1 MNKCTS
7 IKYGAPVKASVTVNM
22 FLFSDYIG
30 KIDKM
35 LYHITVHIGEGLY
48 NRGRVLQINK
58 NVHRNFEGFINKIH
72 CVGKPGW
79 GCFHL
84 TEQIGEKRDL

>member
-7 IKYGAPVKASVTVNM
+7 IKYGAPVKAVTVNM

-30 KIDKM
+30 KINKM
-35 LYHITVHIGEGLY
+35 LYHITVHIREGLY
-48 NRGRVLQINK
+48 NRGKVLQINK

-79 GCFHL
+79 GYFHL